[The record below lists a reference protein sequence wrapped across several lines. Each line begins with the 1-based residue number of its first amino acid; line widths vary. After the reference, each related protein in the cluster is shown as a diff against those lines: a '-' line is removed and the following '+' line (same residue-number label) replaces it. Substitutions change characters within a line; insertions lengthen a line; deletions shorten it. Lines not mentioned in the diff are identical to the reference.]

1 MRKILITLLILI
13 ALMGI
18 CYAQTKSISPDG
30 GNVVHVGHGKLV
42 GINESGDNITVT
54 TAGTWYQYITEDET
68 VVANVAYDSGNHA
81 LQIVT
86 AGHYLLIASVTVSVD
101 ASDHTVHVGIGKNDS
116 VGTYNELAYTAK
128 FADRINSMTVTT
140 IGNLSAGDDMTL
152 EFTSDT
158 NGDVVSV
165 YHAQL
170 VVVLLD

>member
-1 MRKILITLLILI
+1 MRKIFITLLILI

-30 GNVVHVGHGKLV
+30 GNIVHIGHGKLA
-42 GINESGDNITVT
+42 GINESGDTITIT
-54 TAGTWYQYITEDET
+54 TAGTWYQYTTEDES
-68 VVANVAYDSGNHA
+68 VVSNVTYDSGNHA
-81 LQIVT
+81 LQINT
-86 AGHYLLIASVTVSVD
+86 DGHYLLLASATVSANAAD
-101 ASDHTVHVGIGKNDS
+101 RTIHMGIGKNGT
-116 VGTYNELAYTAK
+116 VGTYNQLSYTSK
-128 FADRINSMTVTT
+128 FADRESSVTVTT

-152 EFTSDT
+152 EFTSST